1 VRRPP
6 VSRPRRTDRGSTVE
20 AGPRARREPGP
31 GAQSA
36 GTRTRIRLPA
46 DPYADEVPRGP
57 GRRLRGPLIGLG
69 LVLALFAVI
78 ALVNHDH
85 GSSAKAGTAAATG
98 AAGTPTPAPG
108 ADSAATSATSVTV
121 PYTAGQASG
130 SADGVPV
137 GYPHSVSGAESAAA
151 NYVVAFYSA
160 GMVYP
165 SLRARLVNAIADPAI
180 ASELQGQFDAT
191 YSNIDTNNGLTSQGV
206 APAGQTFV
214 LRTSPM
220 GVSLV
225 SDSGNT
231 ATVAVWIVSLVG
243 LAGAGSQHAVEEN
256 WATITTTLT
265 WNDGDWKWYS
275 VVVADGPAPLGGLQ
289 TPAPGQT
296 LQAAVNKFGG
306 LKYAR

>member
-1 VRRPP
+1 
-6 VSRPRRTDRGSTVE
+6 VE
-20 AGPRARREPGP
+20 AGPRTRREPGP
-31 GAQSA
+31 GAQPA
-36 GTRTRIRLPA
+36 GAARTRIRLPA
-46 DPYADEVPRGP
+46 DPYADEAPRRLGL
-57 GRRLRGPLIGLG
+57 RLRGPLIGLG

-85 GSSAKAGTAAATG
+85 GSAKGQSTAATG
-98 AAGTPTPAPG
+98 AAGTPT
-108 ADSAATSATSVTV
+108 AATPGATSVTA

-137 GYPHSVSGAESAAA
+137 GYPHSVSGAEAAAA
-151 NYVVAFYSA
+151 NYVVAFYSTD
-160 GMVYP
+160 MVYP
-165 SLRARLVNAIADPAI
+165 SVRARLVNAIADPAI

-191 YSNIDTNNGLTSQGV
+191 YTNIDMNNGLTSQGV

-214 LRTSPM
+214 LRTAPM

-225 SDSGNT
+225 SDSGDT
-231 ATVAVWIVSLVG
+231 ATVSVWIVSLVG
-243 LAGAGSQHAVEEN
+243 LAGTGSQHAVEEN

-265 WNDGDWKWYS
+265 WTDGDWKWYS

>member
-1 VRRPP
+1 MRRPP

-46 DPYADEVPRGP
+46 DPYADEVPRGR

-85 GSSAKAGTAAATG
+85 SDSAKGGPAAATG
-98 AAGTPTPAPG
+98 TAGTPTAAPG
-108 ADSAATSATSVTV
+108 ATSGATSVTV

-151 NYVVAFYSA
+151 NYVVAFNSA
-160 GMVYP
+160 DMVYP
-165 SLRARLVNAIADPAI
+165 SVRNRLIDAIADPAI
-180 ASELQGQFDAT
+180 GGTLEGQFDAAYSQIDDT
-191 YSNIDTNNGLTSQGV
+191 YGLTSAGS

-214 LRTSPM
+214 ERAAPV

-225 SDSGNT
+225 SDTGRS
-231 ATVAVWIVSLVG
+231 ATVSVWVVTLAG
-243 LAGAGSQHAVEEN
+243 LAGTGSQHAVSED
-256 WATITTTLT
+256 WATVTVTLSWT
-265 WNDGDWKWYS
+265 DGDWKWFS
-275 VVVADGPAPLGGLQ
+275 FQSSDGPAPLGGLQ
-289 TPAPGQT
+289 TPAPGST
-296 LQAAVNKFGG
+296 LQAAVTKFGG
-306 LKYAR
+306 LRYGK